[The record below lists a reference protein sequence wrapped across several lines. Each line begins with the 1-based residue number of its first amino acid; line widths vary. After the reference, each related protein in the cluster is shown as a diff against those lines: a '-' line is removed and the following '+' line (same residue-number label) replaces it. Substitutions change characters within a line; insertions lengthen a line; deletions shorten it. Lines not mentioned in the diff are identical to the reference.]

1 MSQLQTI
8 ILVDDHR
15 IVRDGIKVM
24 LLGMPRFKVVGEA
37 GNAEAFFELFAHT
50 PADIVALDLRMPGEN
65 GAIVAEKLKRQ
76 SLKTKVLILTAET
89 DEALIR
95 HCFNTGVEG
104 MISKESGKETYI
116 EALESI
122 AEGKTYYGG
131 QFTSL
136 LTARRQ
142 PANEPQL
149 TPRERE
155 VLKGFAQGKSYKE
168 IAAELDISTRT
179 VETHKKNI
187 QEKLNVNSTA
197 ELVKYAIKEGIV
209 L

>member
-1 MSQLQTI
+1 MNSPQSI

-24 LLGMPRFKVVGEA
+24 LLEFPRFKVIAEA
-37 GNAEAFFELFAHT
+37 GNSDAFFEIFESKK
-50 PADIVALDLRMPGEN
+50 ADIVVLDLKMPGEN
-65 GAIVAEKLKRQ
+65 GALVAERLKKQ
-76 SLKTKVLILTAET
+76 WPTIKILIHTAET
-89 DEALIR
+89 DEVLVR
-95 HCFNTGVEG
+95 HCFRTGVEG
-104 MISKESGKETYI
+104 MISKESGKETYL

-122 AEGKTYYGG
+122 ADGKTYYGG
-131 QFTSL
+131 QFTAL
-136 LTARRQ
+136 LTA
-142 PANEPQL
+142 AMTESNKPQL
-149 TPRERE
+149 TAREID
-155 VLKGFAQGKSYKE
+155 VLKGFAKGQSYKE
-168 IAAELDISTRT
+168 IASDLNISART

>member
-24 LLGMPRFKVVGEA
+24 LLGMPRFKIVGEA
-37 GNAEAFFELFAHT
+37 GNAETFFELFART
-50 PADIVALDLRMPGEN
+50 PADIVALDLKMPGEN
-65 GAIVAEKLKRQ
+65 GAMVAEKLKKQ
-76 SLKTKVLILTAET
+76 NPATKILILTAET

-95 HCFNTGVEG
+95 HCFRTGVEG
-104 MISKESGKETYI
+104 MISKESGKETYL

-136 LTARRQ
+136 LTSQASRSD
-142 PANEPQL
+142 EPLL
-149 TPRERE
+149 TARE
-155 VLKGFAQGKSYKE
+155 VEVLRGFAKGQSYKE
-168 IAAELDISTRT
+168 IAAELEISTRT

-187 QEKLNVNSTA
+187 QEKLNIKSTA
-197 ELVKYAIKEGIV
+197 ELVKYAIKEGVI

>member
-37 GNAEAFFELFAHT
+37 GNADAFFELFAQT
-50 PADIVALDLRMPGEN
+50 PADIVALDLKMPGEN
-65 GAIVAEKLKRQ
+65 GAIVAERLKRQ
-76 SLKTKVLILTAET
+76 SPTTKVLILTAEI

-95 HCFNTGVEG
+95 HCLNTGVEG
-104 MISKESGKETYI
+104 MISQESGKETYI

-136 LTARRQ
+136 LTAQTQR
-142 PANEPQL
+142 ANEPQL

-155 VLKGFAQGKSYKE
+155 VLKGFTEGKSYKE
-168 IAAELDISTRT
+168 IAAELDISART